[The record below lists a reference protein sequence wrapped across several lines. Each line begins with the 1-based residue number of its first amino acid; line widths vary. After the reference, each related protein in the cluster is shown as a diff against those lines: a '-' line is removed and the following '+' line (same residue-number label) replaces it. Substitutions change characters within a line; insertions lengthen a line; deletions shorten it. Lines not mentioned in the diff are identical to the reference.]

1 MDQEHELL
9 MSHGRFDNP
18 VIAALAGFKDLFR
31 EQPLASRLTD
41 ADRFDGKRVLIT
53 GANSGLGYAL
63 AVDVARRG
71 GSVTMACRSEI
82 PEAGQR
88 AIDESGSQDIEM
100 RYCDLSRIETLH
112 EFCRVAAAD
121 GLRFDVVILNAATTL
136 PRARPAPCGQD
147 EMFVVNYLANFVL
160 VHLLLEHGL
169 LVPDAHAQPRV
180 IVVSSDSHQ
189 GSSAVDYDE
198 FGRYFDYGVRKAIAN
213 YSYFKLLLNTFA
225 TELSRRLNTDEQTRV
240 QVNVICPGPVNSNI
254 IKAAPWALRLVLRA
268 IFRVIFKSPMEAA
281 RPVVYMSASSDFRD
295 RTNEYL
301 HMFSNKSM
309 DEKVYDKRAGARL
322 WTESAKL
329 WARIDDQAA
338 EALSALEEA
347 GF

>member
-1 MDQEHELL
+1 

-18 VIAALAGFKDLFR
+18 VIAALAGFKDRFR
-31 EQPLASRLTD
+31 EQPLAARLTD
-41 ADRFDGKRVLIT
+41 ADRFDGKRVLVT

-71 GSVTMACRSEI
+71 GSVTMACRSQI
-82 PEAGQR
+82 PEAGER
-88 AIDESGSQDIEM
+88 AIADSRSADVEM
-100 RYCDLSRIETLH
+100 RYCDLSRLDTLH
-112 EFCRVAAAD
+112 EFCRSAAAD

-147 EMFVVNYLANFVL
+147 EMFVVNYLANFAL
-160 VHLLLEHGL
+160 VHLLLEHRL
-169 LVPDAHAQPRV
+169 LVPDTHAQPR
-180 IVVSSDSHQ
+180 IVVISSDSHQ
-189 GSSAVDYDE
+189 GSSAIDYDE

-225 TELSRRLNTDEQTRV
+225 TELSRRLNPGEKTQV

-268 IFRVIFKSPMEAA
+268 IFTVIFKSPAQAA
-281 RPVVYMSASSDFRD
+281 RPVIYMAASRDFEN

-301 HMFSNKSM
+301 HMFGEKKM
-309 DEKVYDKRAGARL
+309 DAKVYDEVEGIRL
-322 WTESAKL
+322 WANSAEL
-329 WARIDDQAA
+329 WARIDDNAA
-338 EALSALEEA
+338 NALSAI
-347 GF
+347 

>member
-1 MDQEHELL
+1 MDQEHESL

-18 VIAALAGFKDLFR
+18 VIAALAGFKDRFR

-88 AIDESGSQDIEM
+88 AIGESGSQNIEM
-100 RYCDLSRIETLH
+100 RHCDLSRMETLH
-112 EFCRVAAAD
+112 GFCRSAAAD

-147 EMFVVNYLANFVL
+147 EMIVVNYLANFAL
-160 VHLLLEHGL
+160 VHLLIDHVL
-169 LVPDAHAQPRV
+169 LVPDARVQPR
-180 IVVSSDSHQ
+180 IVVISSDSHQ
-189 GSSAVDYDE
+189 GSSAIDYEE

-225 TELSRRLNTDEQTRV
+225 TELSRRLNSGDGIRV

-268 IFRVIFKSPMEAA
+268 IFRVIFKSPAEAA
-281 RPVVYMSASSDFRD
+281 RPVIYMAASSDFAG
-295 RTNEYL
+295 RTNDYL
-301 HMFSNKSM
+301 HMFSEKPM
-309 DEKVYDKRAGARL
+309 DSKVYDESAGSRL
-322 WTESAKL
+322 WRESAEL
-329 WARIDDQAA
+329 WARIDDKAA
-338 EALSALEEA
+338 DALSAIDKPGL
-347 GF
+347 

>member
-1 MDQEHELL
+1 

-18 VIAALAGFKDLFR
+18 VIAALAGFKDRFR
-31 EQPLASRLTD
+31 DQPLAARLTE

-63 AVDVARRG
+63 AVDAARRG
-71 GSVTMACRSEI
+71 ASVTMACRSEI
-82 PEAGQR
+82 PEAGRR
-88 AIDESGSQDIEM
+88 AMGDSGSSEIEM
-100 RYCDLSRIETLH
+100 RYCDLGRLETLH
-112 EFCRVAAAD
+112 EFCRIAAAD

-147 EMFVVNYLANFVL
+147 QMFLVNYLANFVL
-160 VHLLLEHGL
+160 AHLLLEHRL

-180 IVVSSDSHQ
+180 VVISSDSHQ

-225 TELSRRLNTDEQTRV
+225 TELSRRLNTGDETRV

-254 IKAAPWALRLVLRA
+254 IKAAPWALRVMLRA
-268 IFRVIFKSPMEAA
+268 IFRVIFKSPADAA
-281 RPVVYMSASSDFRD
+281 GPVIYMAASADFEG

-301 HMFSNKSM
+301 HMFSEKLM
-309 DEKVYDKRAGARL
+309 DAKVYDEDEGSRL
-322 WTESAKL
+322 WKESAEL
-329 WARIDDQAA
+329 WARIDERATDVLTAI
-338 EALSALEEA
+338 EELRLLHR
-347 GF
+347 